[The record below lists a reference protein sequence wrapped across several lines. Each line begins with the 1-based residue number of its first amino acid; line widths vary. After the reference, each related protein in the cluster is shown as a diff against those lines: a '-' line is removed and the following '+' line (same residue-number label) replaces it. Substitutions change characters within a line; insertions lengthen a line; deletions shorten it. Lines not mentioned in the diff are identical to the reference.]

1 MQGTRKG
8 DRVERNSALEL
19 RPRCYD
25 GANSA
30 RLSSGDGLRIGIQ
43 ARHAITALQ
52 KLGGEPPVATPN
64 LKNVGTHRNPRCK
77 KHQRFS
83 GRHIDR
89 LDCNKIGHSVL
100 TMESP
105 LESEGAKAIRSTVP
119 WVSPAGSRQRPGSVA

>member
-1 MQGTRKG
+1 MQGTREG

-19 RPRCYD
+19 RPRCYV

-52 KLGGEPPVATPN
+52 KLGGEPPIATPN

-89 LDCNKIGHSVL
+89 LDCNKIEHSDL
-100 TMESP
+100 TVSQD
-105 LESEGAKAIRSTVP
+105 RSVYFL
-119 WVSPAGSRQRPGSVA
+119 SRKIAHISLNFAPGTLYFCPP